1 LTESDGSTYEGEFKN
16 GEMNGQGTY
25 TYPDGEKKVGEF
37 KDGEI
42 WNGQGTEIVT
52 FGGMEGTDKY
62 EGGFKNGKSHGQGKY
77 TTYNGLIY
85 EGEHKDGLRN
95 GQGTET
101 GPSGEKYVGEFKDGW
116 RNGQGTLTS
125 YDGSKYVGEFKNDK
139 EWNTKYYDKNGNIM
153 GKIVNGV
160 KQE

>member
-25 TYPDGEKKVGEF
+25 TYPDGEKKEGEF

-42 WNGQGTEIVT
+42 WNGQGTEIFT
-52 FGGMEGTDKY
+52 FEDMEGTDKY

-101 GPSGEKYVGEFKDGW
+101 NVREKYVGEWKEGR

-125 YDGSKYVGEFKNDK
+125 YDGSKYVGEFKNGK

-160 KQE
+160 KQK